1 MVRPPGLEPGSE
13 MPALRSGAEVP
24 WVSHVVNYDEVGP
37 GRKSAILDY
46 REPLSLAH
54 RHRGRVALR
63 FTVNERHGGAATGQ
77 RRSLFLH
84 LSMHNRFR
92 TLAASARE
100 YLPDPQ
106 PERTLRADP
115 AIAESALELR
125 AVPAVLPL
133 SMTDPPSSGRS
144 S

>member
-37 GRKSAILDY
+37 GRKNAILDY
-46 REPLSLAH
+46 REPLSLA
-54 RHRGRVALR
+54 
-63 FTVNERHGGAATGQ
+63 TVIVDEFLFASPKTKSVGGAATGQ
-77 RRSLFLH
+77 RRCLFLH

-106 PERTLRADP
+106 PGRTLRADP

-133 SMTDPPSSGRS
+133 STTDPPSSGRS

>member
-84 LSMHNRFR
+84 LSMHNKPR
-92 TLAASARE
+92 TLSLSAKE
-100 YLPDPQ
+100 YLPGLRP
-106 PERTLRADP
+106 PRRFRADP
-115 AIAESALELR
+115 AIAESASELR
-125 AVPAVLPL
+125 GVPPVLPL
-133 SMTDPPSSGRS
+133 SMTVLPFSGRS